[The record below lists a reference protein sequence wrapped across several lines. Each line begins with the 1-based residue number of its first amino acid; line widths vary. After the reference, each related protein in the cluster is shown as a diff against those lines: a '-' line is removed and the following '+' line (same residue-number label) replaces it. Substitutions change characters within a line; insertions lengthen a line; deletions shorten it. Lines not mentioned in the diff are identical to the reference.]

1 MNNESIYDATEK
13 ERTVAPGET
22 KIIKFYFEPNRL
34 FKSIHFT
41 NPPTKLYNELTI
53 NVSTPCIITVN
64 LLEIVYD
71 EVAYKNYEQMEV
83 FANKIE
89 GERAE
94 VLVTISSPDV
104 VKVDTP
110 TIITNDNTI
119 TETTK

>member
-1 MNNESIYDATEK
+1 MNNKSIYDATEK

-22 KIIKFYFEPNRL
+22 KITKFFFEPNRL

-71 EVAYKNYEQMEV
+71 EVAYKNYEQLEV
-83 FANKIE
+83 FANKFE

-94 VLVTISSPDV
+94 VLITISSPEV

-110 TIITNDNTI
+110 TIITNDII
-119 TETTK
+119 TETT